1 MQKLLID
8 FVTVVLAVLAALFVF
23 QRLQP
28 APKPD
33 VNAVLN
39 LTPQQQLIRDDSARA
54 MNAVNIAIQEYY
66 SNQGEWA
73 PSNEAAGLPP
83 PEAFRGKSLT
93 RLEVSGLTLKM
104 TFDGGSGVEGGQV
117 IYTGEGTPQLVMG
130 IQWKC
135 VSPSFPDIAIAI
147 PDCSY
152 ASPLSQRF

>member
-1 MQKLLID
+1 VQKILID
-8 FVTVVLAVLAALFVF
+8 FATVVLAVLAALFVF

-33 VNAVLN
+33 VNALPK
-39 LTPQQQLIRDDSARA
+39 LTPQQQAIHDDAARA

-66 SNQGEWA
+66 SNRGEWA

-93 RLEVSGLTLKM
+93 RLEVSGLMLKM
-104 TFDGGSGVEGGQV
+104 TFDAKSGVDGGQV

-135 VSPSFPDIAIAI
+135 VSPSFPDIALAI
-147 PDCSY
+147 PDCTY
-152 ASPLSQRF
+152 ARP